1 MLQNIWHHLDF
12 SHVQSLHPDDGP
24 YVVLHHSP
32 DAYFGG
38 DALTT
43 ETTGGFWL
51 ELGSRDDL
59 H

>member
-1 MLQNIWHHLDF
+1 M
-12 SHVQSLHPDDGP
+12 QSLHPDDGP

-32 DAYFGG
+32 DADFGG